1 MGSEYHL
8 KKLLIFII
16 LLPVFFYT
24 LVGTSWIGSY
34 IMLEGNWKE
43 HIVFT
48 PETATEPQQ
57 IYEIDK
63 FIYAFKYQPMVCI
76 ICILSFLIL
85 IGIIISWISRKF
97 RHRPKNIV
105 N

>member
-1 MGSEYHL
+1 M
-8 KKLLIFII
+8 KQLLIFII

-24 LVGTSWIGSY
+24 YVATSWTGSY
-34 IMLEGNWKE
+34 IMLEENWKK

-48 PETATEPQQ
+48 PETATESQQ

-63 FIYAFKYQPMVCI
+63 FIYAFKYQPI
-76 ICILSFLIL
+76 ISIVCILSFLIL

-97 RHRPKNIV
+97 RHSPKNIV